1 VVAGYT
7 NGNLDGSH
15 AGNTTDDAFAV
26 QYDGAGSRRW
36 LRQFGVPGV
45 ADRSYSVAVDG
56 DAIYLGGYT
65 KGALGGPNAGD
76 KDVVVARLDGDG
88 QQVWLRQVG
97 SAGEDKGMAVA
108 VSGGSVY
115 VTGMTGGALGTSAG
129 GVDGFVSRYSV
140 DGDAAWLKQFG
151 TSEADEAWGLA
162 ADPAGGVFLA
172 GYTAG
177 SFSGALAGD
186 KDFVVARVDGDGVL
200 TWRDQFG
207 TTGNDKGAAVAVD
220 GSGNVYVAGFTDG
233 VLETSI
239 GKFDGVLAKYSADRT
254 RSWVRQFGTA
264 EDDAADPFAEA
275 NVYLTTTSTG
285 TQVSGLT
292 NTDVF
297 RTAFSGDGTNTLP

>member
-1 VVAGYT
+1 
-7 NGNLDGSH
+7 
-15 AGNTTDDAFAV
+15 
-26 QYDGAGSRRW
+26 
-36 LRQFGVPGV
+36 
-45 ADRSYSVAVDG
+45 
-56 DAIYLGGYT
+56 
-65 KGALGGPNAGD
+65 
-76 KDVVVARLDGDG
+76 
-88 QQVWLRQVG
+88 
-97 SAGEDKGMAVA
+97 
-108 VSGGSVY
+108 
-115 VTGMTGGALGTSAG
+115 
-129 GVDGFVSRYSV
+129 
-140 DGDAAWLKQFG
+140 
-151 TSEADEAWGLA
+151 LA

-220 GSGNVYVAGFTDG
+220 GSGNLYVAGFTDG

-254 RSWVRQFGTA
+254 RSWVRQF
-264 EDDAADPFAEA
+264 AEA
-275 NVYLTTTSTG
+275 NIYLTTTSTG

-297 RTAFSGDGTNTLP
+297 RTAFSADGANTLP